1 MGTFRREK
9 GRKEQNSSTREKTR
23 EDRNVAGKKE
33 VRPWATKISKFKI
46 KREEPIP

>member
-23 EDRNVAGKKE
+23 EDRNVAGKRGKALGYKN
-33 VRPWATKISKFKI
+33 W
-46 KREEPIP
+46 